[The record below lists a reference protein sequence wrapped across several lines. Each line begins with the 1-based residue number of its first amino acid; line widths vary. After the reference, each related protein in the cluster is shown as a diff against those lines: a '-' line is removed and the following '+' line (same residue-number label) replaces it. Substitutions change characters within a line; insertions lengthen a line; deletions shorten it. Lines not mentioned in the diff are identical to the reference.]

1 MNRPTVDLTN
11 CDREP
16 IHLLGAI
23 QPIGFLLSLTLD
35 WIVARASANIAE
47 FIKVDD
53 GELVGRPLSEIFL
66 PETIHSL
73 RNRLA
78 TLRGANA
85 VDKVFDTPLTPRGRP
100 FDIAIHISSGQI
112 VIEAQPSAARHGD
125 ATSMVRSMISRLD
138 VMGEA
143 SAFYTEGAR
152 QVRALTGFDRVMV
165 YRFAEDGS
173 GEVVA
178 ETCKPGIGSFKGLH
192 YPASDIPVQARE
204 LYKRNLLR
212 VISDVDAVPVAIL
225 PERDEKGQLLD
236 LSYSILRSVSPIHI
250 EYLKNM
256 GVRASMSISII
267 VDGELWGLF
276 ACHHYSAKSPS
287 FEIRSVCELFSQ
299 MYSLRLESRERKEVM
314 DYERRARDISD
325 QLLGAVATNEM
336 LLNDPEWLAGV
347 LTDVIPAEGVGVW
360 INGNYAF
367 WGITPSTEQF
377 ARIVRALNTA
387 AATRVF
393 ATDEI
398 ASLVPEAKDYTE
410 SAAGMLAIPISRSPR
425 DYVILFRRELV
436 RSVRWAGDPHKPVE
450 YGPNGPRLTPR
461 ESFAEWQQLVQGHSK
476 PFSAPEKRVA
486 ETLRATLIEV
496 VLRLAGEA
504 SAQRDAANRKQEVL
518 IAELNHR
525 VRNILGVIRGLIRQ
539 AKPSSDKIEDFVDL
553 VDGRIHALARAHNQ
567 ITDDH
572 WGPAPIGALI
582 DAEARAFLGEEDSG
596 IHVSGEPVLLNP
608 QAYSTMALVV
618 HELVTNSTKYGSLS
632 SGGHVDIS
640 WSRAE
645 DGGLVFEWQERD
657 GPPVIP
663 PSRKGFGT
671 TIIGRSVPYDL
682 GGQATIDYAP
692 SGVRAKFQIPA
703 RHVSETAGPQ
713 PPTPLR
719 QPRHS
724 PAYPTKKVEKEFLAG
739 HRVLLVEDSLII
751 ALDAEDILTRLGA
764 EVMTA
769 SSVESG
775 LEIIDNNPPTLA
787 VLDINLGD
795 QTSFTVADRL
805 AEMGTPFIFAT
816 GYGEQA
822 MLPDH
827 QQHRTVV
834 QKPYTLEG
842 IARILEELIAEEN
855 LRR

>member
-1 MNRPTVDLTN
+1 MNRPIVDLTN

-23 QPIGFLLSLTLD
+23 QPVGFLLALTLD
-35 WIVARASANIAE
+35 WIVARASANVGE
-47 FIKVDD
+47 FLPEVDED
-53 GELVGRPLSEIFL
+53 LIGRPLNEVFL
-66 PETIHSL
+66 SETIHSL

-78 TLRGANA
+78 TIRGANA
-85 VDKVFDTPLTPRGRP
+85 VDKIFDTKLTDNGPL
-100 FDIAIHISSGQI
+100 FDIAIHTSGGQI
-112 VIEAQPSAARHGD
+112 LIEAQPSTERHGD
-125 ATSMVRSMISRLD
+125 TTSMVRSMISRLEL
-138 VMGEA
+138 MEEPE
-143 SAFYTEGAR
+143 AFYREGAR
-152 QVRALTGFDRVMV
+152 QVRAWTGFDRVMV

-212 VISDVDAVPVAIL
+212 VIADVDAVPVAIE
-225 PERDEKGQLLD
+225 PARDEKGQLLD

-256 GVRASMSISII
+256 GVRASMSISIL

-276 ACHHYSAKSPS
+276 ACHHYSPKSPS
-287 FEIRSVCELFSQ
+287 FEVRSVCELFSQ

-314 DYERRARDISD
+314 EYERRARDISD

-336 LLNDPEWLAGV
+336 LLNDPEWLAGI

-367 WGITPSTEQF
+367 WGTTPSTDQF
-377 ARIVRALNTA
+377 ARIVRALNSA

-398 ASLVPEAKDYTE
+398 ASFVPEAAEYTDA
-410 SAAGMLAIPISRSPR
+410 AAGMLAIPISRSPR
-425 DYVILFRRELV
+425 DYVILFRSELV

-461 ESFAEWQQLVQGHSK
+461 ESFAEWQQLVKGRSL
-476 PFSAPEKRVA
+476 PFTAPQKRVA

-496 VLRLAGEA
+496 VLRLASEA

-539 AKPSSDKIEDFVDL
+539 AKPSSNKIEDFVDL

-582 DAEARAFLGEEDSG
+582 DAEARAFLDDENSG
-596 IHVSGEPVLLNP
+596 IHVKGEPVLLNP

-632 SGGHVDIS
+632 GGGHVDVS
-640 WSRAE
+640 WSRST
-645 DGGLVFEWQERD
+645 DGGLKFKWQERG
-657 GPPVIP
+657 GPPVQQP
-663 PSRKGFGT
+663 TRKGFGT

-682 GGQATIDYAP
+682 GGQAKIDYDAA
-692 SGVRAKFQIPA
+692 GVKATFTIPA
-703 RHVSETAGPQ
+703 RHVSESAGPQ
-713 PPTPLR
+713 PPAPLKHA
-719 QPRHS
+719 RHS
-724 PAYPTKKVEKEFLAG
+724 PAHSTKKVEDKFLAG
-739 HRVLLVEDSLII
+739 QKILLVEDSLII

-775 LEIIDNNPPTLA
+775 LEIIDTDAPTLA

-805 AEMGTPFIFAT
+805 GDLGTPFIFAT

-822 MLPDH
+822 ILPDAH
-827 QQHRTVV
+827 QHRTVV

-842 IARILEELIAEEN
+842 IARILEELVG
-855 LRR
+855 R

>member
-1 MNRPTVDLTN
+1 MNRHSVDLTN

-23 QPIGFLLSLTLD
+23 QPIGFLLALTLD
-35 WIVARASANIAE
+35 WIVARTSANVAE
-47 FIKVDD
+47 FLPGADS
-53 GELVGRPLSEIFL
+53 ELIGRPLDEIFL
-66 PETIHSL
+66 PEAIHSV

-85 VDKVFDTPLTPRGRP
+85 VDKVFDVKLTHDDSL
-100 FDIAIHISSGQI
+100 FDVAIHTSSGQI
-112 VIEAQPSAARHGD
+112 VIEAQPSSSRHGD
-125 ATSMVRSMISRLD
+125 ATSMVRSMIARLEA
-138 VMGEA
+138 MGEPA
-143 SAFYTEGAR
+143 AFYTEGAR

-212 VISDVDAVPVAIL
+212 VICDVDSVPVAIH
-225 PERDEKGQLLD
+225 PQRDEKGQLLD

-287 FEIRSVCELFSQ
+287 FETRSVCELFAQ

-314 DYERRARDISD
+314 EYERRARDISD
-325 QLLGAVATNEM
+325 QLLGAVATNEQ
-336 LLNDPEWLAGV
+336 LLNDPEWLAGI

-367 WGITPSTEQF
+367 WGVTPSTEQF
-377 ARIVRALNTA
+377 ARIVRALNSA

-398 ASLVPEAKDYTE
+398 ASLVPEAEEYAD

-425 DYVILFRRELV
+425 DYVILFRKELIH
-436 RSVRWAGDPHKPVE
+436 SVRWAGDPHKPVE

-461 ESFAEWQQLVQGHSK
+461 ESFAEWQQLVKGHSK
-476 PFSAPEKRVA
+476 PFSVSEKRVA

-496 VLRLAGEA
+496 VLRLASEA

-539 AKPSSDKIEDFVDL
+539 AKPSSDRIEDFVNL

-572 WGPAPIGALI
+572 WGPAPIRALI
-582 DAEARAFLGEEDSG
+582 DAEARAFLDEQDNG
-596 IHVSGEPVLLNP
+596 IHVSGEHVLLNP

-632 SGGHVDIS
+632 NGGRVDVS
-640 WSRAE
+640 WSRTE
-645 DGGLVFEWQERD
+645 DGGLRFEWHEQG
-657 GPPVIP
+657 GPPVTP

-671 TIIGRSVPYDL
+671 TIINRSVPYDL
-682 GGQATIDYAP
+682 GGQAHIDYAP
-692 SGVRAKFQIPA
+692 SGVRATLVIPA
-703 RHVSETAGPQ
+703 RHVSEKTGPQ
-713 PPTPLR
+713 SPAPLKHT
-719 QPRHS
+719 RHS
-724 PAYPTKKVEKEFLAG
+724 PAHATNKIQEKFLAG
-739 HRVLLVEDSLII
+739 QKVLLVEDSLII
-751 ALDAEDILTRLGA
+751 ALDAEDILDRLGA

-769 SSVESG
+769 SSVEGG
-775 LEIIDNNPPTLA
+775 LEVIDSDPPTLA

-805 AEMGTPFIFAT
+805 DDLGTPFIFAT

-822 MLPDH
+822 VLPDAH
-827 QQHRTVV
+827 LHRTVV

-842 IARILEELIAEEN
+842 IARILEELVAK
-855 LRR
+855 